1 MTPGSSGGHATEP
14 DGSAVA
20 TASWS
25 GRTLPASG
33 FEDDSGEP
41 DPRLVAALAAPARR
55 PTARRER
62 DLLDAVAGARWLVPV
77 VAVHA
82 VAVHDVAV
90 HDVAVHDVAV
100 HDVAVHDVVGGAMA
114 SAAAGRGEHAV
125 EASTDLAVVLVTGP
139 GGQRGLP
146 VFTGLSAL
154 QAWSASARPVPV
166 SSAAAARAALSEGC
180 EVMLVDPGCE
190 HAAVLRPS
198 MVWALAERRPWLP
211 GHLDPVVA
219 EGVRRSVTAEDV
231 VGSHAVDAGEPAGVG
246 IVRVSLALRAGLGRE
261 QVRDVLARIGERV
274 ASDAQVRVRLDGLA
288 FRVTSTGASPERDAP
303 PSTRAASPGEGVRP

>member
-14 DGSAVA
+14 DGSAAA

-41 DPRLVAALAAPARR
+41 DPQLVAALAATARR
-55 PTARRER
+55 PTARGER

-77 VAVHA
+77 VAVH
-82 VAVHDVAV
+82 DVV
-90 HDVAVHDVAV
+90 
-100 HDVAVHDVVGGAMA
+100 VHDVVGGAMA
-114 SAAAGRGEHAV
+114 SAADGRGERAV
-125 EASTDLAVVLVTGP
+125 EASTDLAVPLVTGP

-190 HAAVLRPS
+190 HAVVLRPS

-219 EGVRRSVTAEDV
+219 EGVRRSVTAEEV
-231 VGSHAVDAGEPAGVG
+231 VGSHAVDAGEPAGAG
-246 IVRVSLALRAGLGRE
+246 IVRVSLALRAGLGSE

-274 ASDAQVRVRLDGLA
+274 GSDAQVRVRLDGLA

-303 PSTRAASPGEGVRP
+303 PPTRAASPGEGLRP

>member
-1 MTPGSSGGHATEP
+1 VTPGSSGGHATEPDGSAAATEP

-41 DPRLVAALAAPARR
+41 DPQLVAALAATARR

-77 VAVHA
+77 
-82 VAVHDVAV
+82 
-90 HDVAVHDVAV
+90 
-100 HDVAVHDVVGGAMA
+100 VAVHDVVGGAMA

-211 GHLDPVVA
+211 GHLDPVLA
-219 EGVRRSVTAEDV
+219 EGIRRSVTAEDV
-231 VGSHAVDAGEPAGVG
+231 VGSHAVDAGELAGAG
-246 IVRVSLALRAGLGRE
+246 IVRVSLALRAGLGSE
-261 QVRDVLARIGERV
+261 QVREVLARIGERV

-303 PSTRAASPGEGVRP
+303 PPTRAASPGEGLRP

>member
-1 MTPGSSGGHATEP
+1 VTPGSSGGHATEPDGSAAATEP

-41 DPRLVAALAAPARR
+41 DPQLVAALAATARR

-62 DLLDAVAGARWLVPV
+62 DLLDAVAGARWLVPG
-77 VAVHA
+77 
-82 VAVHDVAV
+82 
-90 HDVAVHDVAV
+90 
-100 HDVAVHDVVGGAMA
+100 VAVHDVVGGAMA
-114 SAAAGRGEHAV
+114 SAADGRGERAV
-125 EASTDLAVVLVTGP
+125 EASTNLAVPLVTGP

-211 GHLDPVVA
+211 GHLDPVLA
-219 EGVRRSVTAEDV
+219 EGIRRSVTAEDV
-231 VGSHAVDAGEPAGVG
+231 VGSHAVDAGELAGAG
-246 IVRVSLALRAGLGRE
+246 IVRVSLALRAGLGSE
-261 QVRDVLARIGERV
+261 QVREVLARIGERV

-303 PSTRAASPGEGVRP
+303 PPTRAASPGEGLRP

>member
-1 MTPGSSGGHATEP
+1 VTPGSPGGHATEP

-25 GRTLPASG
+25 GRTLSASG

-41 DPRLVAALAAPARR
+41 DPRLVAALAATAQR

-62 DLLDAVAGARWLVPV
+62 DLLDVVAGARWLVPV
-77 VAVHA
+77 
-82 VAVHDVAV
+82 
-90 HDVAVHDVAV
+90 VAVHDVAV

-114 SAAAGRGEHAV
+114 SAAAGRGERAV

-190 HAAVLRPS
+190 HAVVLRPS

-231 VGSHAVDAGEPAGVG
+231 VGSHAVDAGEPAGAGV
-246 IVRVSLALRAGLGRE
+246 VRVSLALRAGLGSE

-288 FRVTSTGASPERDAP
+288 FRVTSTGASRSPERDAP
-303 PSTRAASPGEGVRP
+303 PPTRAASPGEGLRP

>member
-1 MTPGSSGGHATEP
+1 MTPGSPGGHATEP

-25 GRTLPASG
+25 GRTLSASR

-41 DPRLVAALAAPARR
+41 DPRLVAALAATAQR

-77 VAVHA
+77 
-82 VAVHDVAV
+82 
-90 HDVAVHDVAV
+90 VAV

-166 SSAAAARAALSEGC
+166 SSAGAARAALSEGC
-180 EVMLVDPGCE
+180 EAILVDPGCE

-231 VGSHAVDAGEPAGVG
+231 VGSHAVDAGEPAGAG
-246 IVRVSLALRAGLGRE
+246 IVRVSLALRAGLGSE

-303 PSTRAASPGEGVRP
+303 PSTRAVSPGEGLRP

>member
-1 MTPGSSGGHATEP
+1 MTPGSPGRHATEP

-25 GRTLPASG
+25 GRTLSASG

-41 DPRLVAALAAPARR
+41 DPRLVAALAATAQR

-77 VAVHA
+77 
-82 VAVHDVAV
+82 
-90 HDVAVHDVAV
+90 VAV

-231 VGSHAVDAGEPAGVG
+231 VGSHAVDAGEPAGAG
-246 IVRVSLALRAGLGRE
+246 IVRVSLALRAGLGSE

-303 PSTRAASPGEGVRP
+303 PPTRAASPGVGLRP